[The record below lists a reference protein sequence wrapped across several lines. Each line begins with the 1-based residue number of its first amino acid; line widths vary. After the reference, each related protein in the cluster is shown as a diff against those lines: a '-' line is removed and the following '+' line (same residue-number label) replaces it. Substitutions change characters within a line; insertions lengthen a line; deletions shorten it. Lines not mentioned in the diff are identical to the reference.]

1 MKRFYKRKGLL
12 LAGLLLLVLLIT
24 GAGKPSSAVKTAA
37 PAVKAQTIDWNG
49 IKVSWKGV
57 SNAAGYR
64 IYIKTGSG

>member
-49 IKVSWKGV
+49 IKVS
-57 SNAAGYR
+57 
-64 IYIKTGSG
+64 